1 METRD
6 ERPSFQHNA
15 YQMAG
20 VLQPGSRIGP
30 FEVTGPLGAGGM
42 GEVYRAHD
50 PRLHRDVAIKV
61 LPSSFALDQER
72 LARFEREARI
82 LASLDNRHIAGIYG
96 IEEIEGSK
104 ALVLECVEGLTLAE
118 RLGRG
123 PLDPHEALTIACQ
136 IADAIESAH
145 EQGIVHRDLKP
156 ANVKIRSDG
165 VVKVLDFGIARAVVL
180 SAESVEAQTVSAVAT
195 REGTVTG
202 TAAYMSPEQ
211 ARGRPVDKR
220 TDIWAFGCVLYEMLT
235 GRRAFQ
241 ADGITDTIVKM
252 LQSEPDWQAL
262 PATTSRSM
270 RALVMRCLHKDPR
283 QRLRDIGDA
292 RIAIEEALASKE
304 PEQPGLAASTAP
316 AWRTPALLAGATL
329 LGAAVTY
336 GLSAAAARGPVESGF
351 PFDRVIRLVASP
363 AHEFSPAISPDGKWV
378 AYLSNA
384 RGPTDIW
391 LKSIAGGDPVNLTL
405 NLDVVIQTE
414 ASIGGIDIS
423 PDGTELAF
431 VGGPPGTPAGEIS
444 TYVMPVPLG
453 GAPRRLIQARQGMR
467 WSPDGKRIA
476 YIKPGG
482 AYGDSLFVADAD
494 GQNEREVVKHEGAR
508 HLHWPRWSSDGLHI
522 YFNYGFQ
529 NGNSEPTQIFR
540 VPAGGGIRHRS

>member
-1 METRD
+1 
-6 ERPSFQHNA
+6 
-15 YQMAG
+15 
-20 VLQPGSRIGP
+20 
-30 FEVTGPLGAGGM
+30 
-42 GEVYRAHD
+42 
-50 PRLHRDVAIKV
+50 
-61 LPSSFALDQER
+61 
-72 LARFEREARI
+72 
-82 LASLDNRHIAGIYG
+82 
-96 IEEIEGSK
+96 
-104 ALVLECVEGLTLAE
+104 
-118 RLGRG
+118 
-123 PLDPHEALTIACQ
+123 
-136 IADAIESAH
+136 
-145 EQGIVHRDLKP
+145 
-156 ANVKIRSDG
+156 
-165 VVKVLDFGIARAVVL
+165 
-180 SAESVEAQTVSAVAT
+180 
-195 REGTVTG
+195 
-202 TAAYMSPEQ
+202 
-211 ARGRPVDKR
+211 
-220 TDIWAFGCVLYEMLT
+220 
-235 GRRAFQ
+235 
-241 ADGITDTIVKM
+241 
-252 LQSEPDWQAL
+252 
-262 PATTSRSM
+262 M

-540 VPAGGGIRHRS
+540 VPAGGVSGTGRDHAEARGLSGAGPRRPRPVLRGEPGRRGHQPVSPRSRHRARSTSDLRHRRGPGPPRSRPTAVASSRR